1 MLNINVVDAGRGAG
15 WLLEGFDYFKRSAGA
30 WIGVTILLVIIVIVG
45 GLIPFL
51 GSLAVQL
58 LMPVFI
64 AGLILGCRAQDEGA
78 SLGVN
83 HLFAGFGNQTGQL
96 ILIGA
101 LYLAGALVILFL
113 TAIFGLLLLGNMEFL
128 NQVAAG
134 DMNAMAEHA
143 RSILLVV
150 LIALALYVPL
160 IMAVWFAPALV
171 VLHDLGAIEAM
182 TYSFKGCL
190 QNIVPFLIYGLVG
203 LVLTILAGIPLMLGW
218 LILFPMIIASVYI
231 ASQEVFQPVMNEAP
245 QA

>member
-1 MLNINVVDAGRGAG
+1 MLNINAADAGRGAG
-15 WLLEGFDYFKRSAGA
+15 WLLEGFNYFKRSAGA
-30 WIGVTILLVIIVIVG
+30 WIGVTILLVIIIVVG

-58 LMPVFI
+58 LMPVFM
-64 AGLILGCRAQDEGA
+64 AGLILGCQAQDEGG

-83 HLFAGFGNQTGQL
+83 HLFAGFGNHTGQL

-101 LYLAGALVILFL
+101 LYLAGVLVILFL

-128 NQVAAG
+128 NHVAAG

-143 RSILLVV
+143 RSILLIV

-190 QNIVPFLIYGLVG
+190 TNIVPFLIYGLVG

-231 ASQEVFQPVMNEAP
+231 ASKEVFQPVMNEAP
-245 QA
+245 QT